1 MNMDASAIFPTGTSA
16 MVMVDRAEFERIAAK
31 MKKPFIVLQKKRSK
45 SLYLVSCNGFLF
57 FTFSDHVKLPEGAEV
72 MRAQKI
78 LVPWLMRVRRS
89 NVFFR

>member
-1 MNMDASAIFPTGTSA
+1 

-31 MKKPFIVLQKKRSK
+31 MEKPFIVLQKKRSK
-45 SLYLVSCNGFLF
+45 SLYLVSSNGFLF
-57 FTFSDHVKLPEGAEV
+57 FTFSDHVNLPEGAEV

-89 NVFFR
+89 NTLFR

>member
-1 MNMDASAIFPTGTSA
+1 
-16 MVMVDRAEFERIAAK
+16 MVGVDSDEFERIAAK
-31 MKKPFIVLQKKRSK
+31 MEKPFIVLQKQIGK

-78 LVPWLMRVRRS
+78 LVPWLMRLNRFTA
-89 NVFFR
+89 FFY